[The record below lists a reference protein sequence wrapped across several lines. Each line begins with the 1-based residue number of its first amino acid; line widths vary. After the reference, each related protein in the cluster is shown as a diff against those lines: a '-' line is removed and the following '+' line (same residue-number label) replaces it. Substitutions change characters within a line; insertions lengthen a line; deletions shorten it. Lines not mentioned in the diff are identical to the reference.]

1 MTSDGPMMARRQH
14 GTPTAGR
21 SMAGRT
27 VLITGGT
34 GGIGRATAIGHATY
48 AARISYT

>member
-1 MTSDGPMMARRQH
+1 MLPVLT
-14 GTPTAGR
+14 

-34 GGIGRATAIGHATY
+34 GGIGRAADGVALT
-48 AARISYT
+48 